1 MPFGI
6 LAWSL
11 LFLGTAVV
19 GLVSVIHGHPGPGA
33 KTGAI
38 IVAAVFIWAGS
49 TPPSTPT
56 ASLRP
61 LPESRRQAVRAQ
73 RQPDHA
79 VALALKDALALR
91 EISVTGPAKMV
102 RTLRTR
108 SGISTDDVN
117 YLVAVVDPVSHK
129 PAWLLYLKS
138 NTNTYYRVAING
150 AHPSRCC
157 RAAGLG
163 RRTRRALLSR
173 GARSTHPSRCC

>member
-61 LPESRRQAVRAQ
+61 LPDFRRQAVRAQ

-138 NTNTYYRVAING
+138 NTYTYYRAAING

-157 RAAGLG
+157 
-163 RRTRRALLSR
+163 
-173 GARSTHPSRCC
+173 